1 MTLKILPNPTST
13 FGQHSFSTANDESS
27 HGLSFFVACLFIV
40 GEIAGTGVL
49 AFPEALKSMGWLGT
63 LVIVIVC
70 AGAGYT
76 GILLGKS
83 WNIIEANNP
92 ALRNGK
98 TRNPYALIG
107 RSAFGA
113 IGQSVTTVT
122 LSLQLFGGSV
132 VLMLIC
138 AEMVWSILE
147 PLKLQVTYCQWILI
161 LAASL
166 LPLSLLGS
174 PVDFWPVA
182 VFAMS
187 STAIAAVLII
197 IAILVIPSDATINN
211 IVSSAVTS
219 LINSTSEISPGV
231 NSTGVNIINS
241 TGTNGITSTF
251 AHLRPTS
258 LVDSNVTLTS
268 FLTGISTVA
277 FGYGGASVLPT
288 IQIDMKDKSQFTKS
302 VILAFVLMLLIY
314 LPVAIIGYG
323 YFGNSVY
330 DNVTRNLEHVSQL
343 PWLTVIIQ
351 ILLTAH
357 AYCAFLISINPVN
370 LSLENF
376 IGLNHSFNIK
386 RCASRVLMMALVL
399 FVGLSIP
406 KFGKL
411 LNLVGAFAVSLQS
424 FILPTIFYWKLEKHE
439 NLTFNTKLT
448 LIIVLIVS
456 IIIGTVSTVLT
467 AMDLFAGDAF
477 TYPCYIK
484 DCPL

>member
-1 MTLKILPNPTST
+1 MTLKILPNPTGT
-13 FGQHSFSTANDESS
+13 FGQHSFSSKMEGET
-27 HGLSFFVACLFIV
+27 HGLSFVVACLFIV

-49 AFPEALKSMGWLGT
+49 AFPEALKSMGWLGIF
-63 LVIVIVC
+63 VIVIVC

-107 RSAFGA
+107 RSAFGTL
-113 IGQSVTTVT
+113 GQSITTFT

-147 PLKLQVTYCQWILI
+147 PLKLEVTYCQWILI

-197 IAILVIPSDATINN
+197 IAIFLIPSESVIEK
-211 IVSSAVTS
+211 VTS
-219 LINSTSEISPGV
+219 SILNNDTISSNGTLSLENV
-231 NSTGVNIINS
+231 NLTLSS
-241 TGTNGITSTF
+241 
-251 AHLRPTS
+251 LRPTA
-258 LVDSNVTLTS
+258 LVDPSVTVTS

-302 VILAFVLMLLIY
+302 VILAFMLMLLIY

-330 DNVTRNLEHVSQL
+330 DNVTRNLEHVSQY

-351 ILLTAH
+351 VLLTAH

-376 IGLNHSFNIK
+376 LQLHHSFNLK
-386 RCASRVLMMALVL
+386 RCASRIVMMAMVL

-424 FILPTIFYWKLEKHE
+424 FILPTVFYWKLEKHE
-439 NLTFNTKLT
+439 NLTFKTKLT
-448 LIIVLIVS
+448 LAIVLVLS
-456 IIIGTVSTVLT
+456 VIIGTVSTVLT
-467 AMDLFAGDAF
+467 AKDLFAGDAF

-484 DCPL
+484 DCPLSSVQCNV